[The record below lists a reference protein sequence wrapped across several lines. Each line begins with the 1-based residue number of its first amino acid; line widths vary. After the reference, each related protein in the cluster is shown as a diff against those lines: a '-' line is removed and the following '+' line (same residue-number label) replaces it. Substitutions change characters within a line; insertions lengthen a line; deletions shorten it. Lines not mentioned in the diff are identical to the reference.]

1 MPLLAALILLF
12 AAATGLDWAWL
23 TSQLPRPPLPSSPP
37 SPSQALAVLVGRS
50 AEIAAE
56 PQLSARE
63 RNRLALR
70 ESAGTLLYW
79 LQGRM

>member
-1 MPLLAALILLF
+1 
-12 AAATGLDWAWL
+12 
-23 TSQLPRPPLPSSPP
+23 
-37 SPSQALAVLVGRS
+37 VLVGRS